1 MSKQKREF
9 IHHYPRGFRRRRVL
23 NWVALGLMYA
33 SYYMCRYNFRSA
45 TPYLVNEFQFSKA
58 DISALWAAFSFAYGT
73 GQLINGLFADR
84 IGGKN
89 AMLIGGIGTVI
100 VNLICGFSP
109 IVASFSTFSM
119 ILLLNGYLQAWGAPG
134 MVKINAAWFR
144 RQERGTFSGIFGFMV
159 QLGQMATA
167 QLAPFILTGFAIGAF
182 VVAENNWRWLFRL
195 PPLVAAVAVILVAFV
210 VKDSPELAGFPDD
223 LIVDEIDDRDG
234 VRVSLKESF
243 KTIFNHPLV
252 WYYAVAYACTG
263 AARHSSD
270 QLAALFFV
278 EKLKLNGNGTGIV
291 MWALTFMPFV
301 GVVGSFISGWI
312 SDKFHSG
319 QRAPVAMALY
329 FFAAITLFLG
339 GVLIGLNFLNALIGV
354 SILIAI
360 SFPINA
366 THSIV
371 GSAAPMD
378 IGGKKMAGFAS
389 GVIDSFQYY
398 GAAAAMPIIGWLLDR
413 YGWSAWFPAMGCFCA
428 IGGFTMMK
436 LSKKK
441 QQLHALGVVVS
452 G

>member
-1 MSKQKREF
+1 
-9 IHHYPRGFRRRRVL
+9 
-23 NWVALGLMYA
+23 
-33 SYYMCRYNFRSA
+33 
-45 TPYLVNEFQFSKA
+45 
-58 DISALWAAFSFAYGT
+58 
-73 GQLINGLFADR
+73 
-84 IGGKN
+84 
-89 AMLIGGIGTVI
+89 
-100 VNLICGFSP
+100 
-109 IVASFSTFSM
+109 
-119 ILLLNGYLQAWGAPG
+119 
-134 MVKINAAWFR
+134 
-144 RQERGTFSGIFGFMV
+144 
-159 QLGQMATA
+159 
-167 QLAPFILTGFAIGAF
+167 
-182 VVAENNWRWLFRL
+182 
-195 PPLVAAVAVILVAFV
+195 
-210 VKDSPELAGFPDD
+210 
-223 LIVDEIDDRDG
+223 
-234 VRVSLKESF
+234 
-243 KTIFNHPLV
+243 
-252 WYYAVAYACTG
+252 VAYACTG

-301 GVVGSFISGWI
+301 GVIGSFISGWI

-413 YGWSAWFPAMGCFCA
+413 YGWSAWFPAMGCFCV

>member
-1 MSKQKREF
+1 M
-9 IHHYPRGFRRRRVL
+9 L

-109 IVASFSTFSM
+109 VVASFSTFSM

-167 QLAPFILTGFAIGAF
+167 QLAPFILTGFAIGTF

-195 PPLVAAVAVILVAFV
+195 PPLVAALAVILVTFV

-243 KTIFNHPLV
+243 KTIFTHPLV

-278 EKLKLNGNGTGIV
+278 EKLKLNGNGTGVV
-291 MWALTFMPFV
+291 MWALTLMPFV
-301 GVVGSFISGWI
+301 GVIGSFISGWI
-312 SDKFHSG
+312 SDKFCSG

-329 FFAAITLFLG
+329 FFASITLFLG
-339 GVLIGLNFLNALIGV
+339 GILIGLNVLNTLIGV
-354 SILIAI
+354 SILVAI

-413 YGWSAWFPAMGCFCA
+413 YGWSAWFPAMACFCA
-428 IGGFTMMK
+428 IGGFTMVK
-436 LSKKK
+436 LSRKKR
-441 QQLHALGVVVS
+441 QLHSLGVVVS